1 MALDDDIRELAR
13 NPMLCDF
20 EPEAL
25 RLIAFAAESLNYRAG
40 DVLFLAGEAADGGYL
55 LRSGSV
61 SLERE
66 GDDVV
71 VMPPCLLGGTALIT
85 ETLRPATAVVRE
97 PSSLLKIPRS
107 LFLRVLNEYPDSA
120 VLLHKSIAA
129 RLQSLA
135 RELDTARASVFDE

>member
-13 NPMLCDF
+13 NVMLRDF

-25 RLIAFAAESLNYRAG
+25 RLIAFAAESQNYRAG

-61 SLERE
+61 SLEGE
-66 GDDVV
+66 GDGVIV
-71 VMPPCLLGGTALIT
+71 LPPSLLGGTALIT
-85 ETLRPATAVVRE
+85 ETLRPATAIVRE
-97 PSSLLKIPRS
+97 PSSLLKISRL

-129 RLQSLA
+129 RLQSFA
-135 RELDTARASVFDE
+135 RELDTVRSSVLKE